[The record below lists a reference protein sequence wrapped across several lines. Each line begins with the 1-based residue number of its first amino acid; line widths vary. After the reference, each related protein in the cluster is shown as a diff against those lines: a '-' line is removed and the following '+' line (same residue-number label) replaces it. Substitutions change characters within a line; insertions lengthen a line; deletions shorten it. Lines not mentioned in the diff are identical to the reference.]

1 MAALTIRAAN
11 PANARHHYQE
21 QDSPLTLAEGL
32 DEYYRVNGSR
42 VSRPSTLPPESM
54 TLFRNHDACHVIFG
68 LDTTLEDEAV
78 VDTRTLL
85 SCDVGFSRY
94 AEYLT
99 SDKQAKAIFKEVGY
113 FTVLIGTL
121 RATPRLLRAVIE
133 KFRMT
138 KKWPWTPPENF
149 FGRTLADLRR
159 EFHIRVF

>member
-1 MAALTIRAAN
+1 MAALTIRAAGLA
-11 PANARHHYQE
+11 PARHRYQE
-21 QDSPLTLAEGL
+21 QDSELTLAQGL
-32 DEYYRVNGSR
+32 DEYYRVNEGR

-54 TLFRNHDACHVIFG
+54 ALFRSHDMCHVIFG

-99 SDKQAKAIFKEVGY
+99 RDKQAKAIFRQVGY
-113 FTVLIGTL
+113 FTVLLGTL
-121 RATPRLLRAVIE
+121 RAVPRLARALIE

-138 KKWPWTPPENF
+138 KKWPWMPPESF
-149 FGRTLADLRR
+149 KARTLADLRR
-159 EFHIRVF
+159 EYGIRVI